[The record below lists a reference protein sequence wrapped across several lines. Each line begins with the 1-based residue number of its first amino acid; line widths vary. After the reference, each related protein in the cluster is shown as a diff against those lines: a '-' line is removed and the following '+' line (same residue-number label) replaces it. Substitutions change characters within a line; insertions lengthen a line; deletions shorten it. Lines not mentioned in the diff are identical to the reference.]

1 MKSIVFAIVI
11 LSLIGVFAYGQS
23 SKELLR
29 DGNKQ
34 YKSSKYDEA
43 EVLYRKAL
51 EKEPNKI
58 EGVYNLGNSLY
69 KQGKYT
75 ESIEKYTE
83 AVQKVDNPK
92 LQANSYYNLGNS
104 YLKNKQYKESID
116 YYKKALKLN
125 PKDYDAKYNLEYAR
139 RMLVVQEQQ
148 KQQNQKQDSKDQNQN
163 QQQQNQQN
171 QPHQDNQKQNQQ
183 QNQPQEQKISN
194 QNIDNILNALRNE
207 EKKTQKE
214 VKAKLIPRGERR
226 VEKNW

>member
-1 MKSIVFAIVI
+1 MKSIVFMVVI

-29 DGNKQ
+29 DGNKK
-34 YKSSKYDEA
+34 YKSGKYDEA

-51 EKEPNKI
+51 AKEPNKT

-75 ESIEKYTE
+75 ESTEKYTE
-83 AVQKVDNPK
+83 AIQKGNDPQ

-139 RMLVVQEQQ
+139 RMLAVQQQ
-148 KQQNQKQDSKDQNQN
+148 QQQQNQNSKNQPQN
-163 QQQQNQQN
+163 QQQNQQN
-171 QPHQDNQKQNQQ
+171 QSQQDNQQKQNRQQ
-183 QNQPQEQKISN
+183 SQTREQKISN

-214 VKAKLIPRGERR
+214 VKAKLIQRSERR